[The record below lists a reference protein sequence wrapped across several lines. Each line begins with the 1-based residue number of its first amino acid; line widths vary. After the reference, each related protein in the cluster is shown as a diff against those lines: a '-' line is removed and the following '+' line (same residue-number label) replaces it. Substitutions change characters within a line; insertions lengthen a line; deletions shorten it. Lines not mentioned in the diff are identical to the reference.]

1 MDNDTLHILKVLYQE
16 RGIDTYQLHVSTKIP
31 PTTLYNVL
39 EENRRVGRVDR
50 QGLIYTLTQSG
61 EHYLSSVLGKELM
74 QPSLSFKAVPE
85 KYSVTPASKDDVS
98 VLNIIQ

>member
-16 RGIDTYQLHVSTKIP
+16 RGINAYQLHAATKIP
-31 PTTLYNVL
+31 PSTLYGVL
-39 EENRRVGRVDR
+39 EDNRRAGRVSR
-50 QGLIYTLTQSG
+50 QGLDYSLTQSG
-61 EHYLSSVLGKELM
+61 EQYLSSVLGKELM
-74 QPSLSFKAVPE
+74 QPSLSFKDVPE